1 MSASDILRIIQ
12 LAFSKYTVRLSAAY
26 DSTPPKKYKVDKHKI
41 IKKHKVAKHKITKK
55 HKVDKHKI
63 TKTHHAISYEERY
76 PNTDNGELS

>member
-1 MSASDILRIIQ
+1 MSASDILRINQ

-26 DSTPPKKYKVDKHKI
+26 DLTPPKKYKVDKHKI

-63 TKTHHAISYEERY
+63 TKTQECGLDLLANVIYKML
-76 PNTDNGELS
+76 NK